1 MVNIVKCAYGVPRHS
16 EYEDTLR
23 ERSKLARSMQP
34 FDWKQWDNGTYSG
47 SEAWR
52 WFDSHGAM
60 VMRVYY
66 RCIRE
71 LDGTYTAG
79 EYDEKTYDFVT
90 TPFGPQYRTGI
101 PTLAEAEAYCESL
114 EANRDEDFY
123 SNYDDVPTPQ
133 YWREA
138 SRRTFKSA
146 KRKFTM
152 QERMALVDELPED
165 DDELL

>member
-1 MVNIVKCAYGVPRHS
+1 MVNIVKCAYGAPRHS
-16 EYEDTLR
+16 EYEDALR
-23 ERSKLARSMQP
+23 KRSKLARSMQP

-52 WFDSHGAM
+52 WFDSQGAM
-60 VMRVYY
+60 VMSVHY
-66 RCIRE
+66 RCIKE

-79 EYDEKTYDFVT
+79 EYDDKNYDFVET
-90 TPFGPQYRTGI
+90 VFGQQYRTGI
-101 PTLAEAEAYCESL
+101 PTLEEAEAYCESL
-114 EANRDEDFY
+114 EANRSEDFY
-123 SNYDDVPTPQ
+123 SNYDDVPTSQ
-133 YWREA
+133 YWRGA

>member
-1 MVNIVKCAYGVPRHS
+1 MVNIVKCAYGAPRHS

-23 ERSKLARSMQP
+23 ERSRLARSMQP